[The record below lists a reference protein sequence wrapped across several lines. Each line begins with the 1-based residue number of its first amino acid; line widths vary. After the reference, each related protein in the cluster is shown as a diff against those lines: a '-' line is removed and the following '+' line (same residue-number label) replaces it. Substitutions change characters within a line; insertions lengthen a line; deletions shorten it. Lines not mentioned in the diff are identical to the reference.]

1 MIEIDAS
8 HHIHVY
14 TTHTQ
19 ASYDNGGE
27 VNFADTKIRLD
38 QFAHVHKFIH
48 ETASQDT
55 WPILLMGDLNVNAA
69 IAPNPASP
77 DSPSYNSSLA
87 YTMMMD
93 VLSGKGTNLS
103 LITNDSNTHEE
114 QLTYASDWKLNLTDL
129 PYKKFG
135 YHPVT
140 FGDYIKLSNGS
151 FIAAETVLTS
161 HNQLLSVQSIDRL
174 LWSGNRK
181 GHNANMSLQNITVQH
196 FFVDK
201 NLSLP
206 FTQLS
211 GNKIKFML
219 KDVVS
224 TQYLL

>member
-1 MIEIDAS
+1 MAFKGAIHALIEIDTD
-8 HHIHVY
+8 HLIHVY

-19 ASYDNGGE
+19 ASYDNGGQ
-27 VNFADTKIRLD
+27 VNFDDTKVRLD
-38 QFAHVHKFIH
+38 QFSHVHEFIR
-48 ETASQDT
+48 ETSSRDT

-69 IAPNPASP
+69 VAPNTTYP
-77 DSPSYNSSLA
+77 DIPSYNSSIA

-93 VLSGKGTNLS
+93 VLEGKGTNLS
-103 LITNDSNTHEE
+103 LITNTSNNE
-114 QLTYASDWKLNLTDL
+114 QQLSYTSEWKLNLTDL
-129 PYKKFG
+129 PFKKFG

-140 FGDYIKLSNGS
+140 FGDYIKLDNGS
-151 FIAAETVLTS
+151 YIPAETVLTS

-181 GHNANMSLQNITVQH
+181 GQNVSMSLQNITIEH

-211 GNKIKFML
+211 GKKILIF
-219 KDVVS
+219 
-224 TQYLL
+224 